1 MSPGISEQQRKSK
14 ALAND
19 RCELCGAR
27 IGVTKASIR
36 EIAAN
41 VVCAGLL
48 VAVLVPT
55 WLLVERWTEEHGHM
69 PPERLLW
76 QEPLE
81 EWSVEGRY
89 RSAMRDPSSQS
100 CSNCSISARSFM
112 TISCRSSPVGN
123 SSYTGTSSSR
133 ASRHLQ
139 RRLACISRGAY
150 SATRPLWLGEQQADR
165 GIIRPGAA
173 GF

>member
-1 MSPGISEQQRKSK
+1 MRKRRMTMKMMREKKDTASMSPGISEQQRKSK
-14 ALAND
+14 VLAND

-27 IGVTKASIR
+27 IGVMKASIR

-55 WLLVERWTEEHGHM
+55 WRLVERWTEEHGHM

-81 EWSVEGRY
+81 EWSR
-89 RSAMRDPSSQS
+89 
-100 CSNCSISARSFM
+100 
-112 TISCRSSPVGN
+112 
-123 SSYTGTSSSR
+123 
-133 ASRHLQ
+133 
-139 RRLACISRGAY
+139 
-150 SATRPLWLGEQQADR
+150 
-165 GIIRPGAA
+165 
-173 GF
+173 